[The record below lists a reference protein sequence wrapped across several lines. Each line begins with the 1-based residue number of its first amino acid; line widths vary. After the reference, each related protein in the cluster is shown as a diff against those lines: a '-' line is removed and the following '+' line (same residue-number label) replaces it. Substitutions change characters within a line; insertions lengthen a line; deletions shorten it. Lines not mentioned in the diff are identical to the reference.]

1 MKIAAINVFQ
11 VDLPL
16 REGSYRWSG
25 GKSVTV
31 FDSTVVELVTDAGVS
46 GWGEACPLGPVY
58 LPSYA
63 AGCRTG
69 IAEVAPAL
77 LGADPRQVAVINR
90 LMDQALAGHPYVKSA
105 LDMACWDLL
114 GKAGGQPV
122 CTLLGGRFGDAI
134 ALYRAISQGT
144 AEEMAASVA
153 RYRAEGYRRFQL
165 KVGGAA
171 HEDVARVRAVA
182 ATLQPGDVLVA
193 DANTGWLSHQA
204 LQVAYGVRDL
214 PVYIEQ
220 PCASYDECLIVRR
233 GTALPFILD
242 ETMQDLRTLQRAAA
256 DGAMDAINVK
266 ISKFGGLT
274 GARLI
279 RDVCVA
285 LGIPMIIEGQLGR
298 RHHHRRHRPPGAQH
312 AARDALCGHRLQ
324 QLRDREHG
332 GRCAA
337 PRTRHHGRPDR
348 ARPGCRTAPGR
359 ARHTRI
365 GGKLMNGVVPG
376 MREAVS

>member
-1 MKIAAINVFQ
+1 MKITAVNVFQ

-31 FDSTVVELVTDAGVS
+31 FDSTIVELVTDAGIS

-58 LPSYA
+58 LPAYGP
-63 AGCRTG
+63 GCRTG
-69 IAEVAPAL
+69 MAQVAPAL
-77 LGADPRQVAVINR
+77 LGADPRQTVAVNR

-114 GKAGGQPV
+114 GKACGQPV
-122 CTLLGGRFGDAI
+122 CTLLGGRFGDSI

-144 AEEMAASVA
+144 PDEMAGRVA
-153 RYRAEGYRRFQL
+153 GYRAEGYRRFQL
-165 KVGGAA
+165 KVGGPI

-182 ATLQPGDVLVA
+182 ATLQPGDVLIA

-204 LQVAYGVRDL
+204 LQVAWAVRDL

-233 GTALPFILD
+233 ATRLPFILD
-242 ETMQDLRTLQRAAA
+242 ETIQDLRALQRAAA
-256 DGAMDAINVK
+256 DGAVDAINVK

-274 GARLI
+274 RARLI
-279 RDVCVA
+279 RDVCVE
-285 LGIPMIIEGQLGR
+285 LGIPMIIEDSWGGDIITAAIAHLA
-298 RHHHRRHRPPGAQH
+298 HSTPPEMRFAATDFNSYVTVSTAAGAPQ
-312 AARDALCGHRLQ
+312 
-324 QLRDREHG
+324 REHG
-332 GRCAA
+332 TMAA
-337 PRTRHHGRPDR
+337 PD
-348 ARPGCRTAPGR
+348 APG
-359 ARHTRI
+359 
-365 GGKLMNGVVPG
+365 LGVEPR
-376 MREAVS
+376 REVLGTPVQEIA